1 MTETI
6 FSKIIAGTIPAT
18 IEYQDDRC
26 MAFHDASPQAPV
38 HLLLIPKRSIASLM
52 EVSERDADLL
62 GHMLVVATKLA
73 TQMGLET
80 GYRLV
85 VNCGRDGGQSVDHL
99 HIHLLGGRSLQWPPG

>member
-1 MTETI
+1 
-6 FSKIIAGTIPAT
+6 
-18 IEYQDDRC
+18 

-52 EVSERDADLL
+52 EVSESDADLL

>member
-52 EVSERDADLL
+52 EVSESDADLL

-80 GYRLV
+80 GYR
-85 VNCGRDGGQSVDHL
+85 RDGGQSVDHL